1 MNVPEPEELAESS
14 DDDKKFNR
22 DSYLRPTFFSHA
34 NHASHAELYLEAA
47 VHVKNRIT
55 PSSELSRVLGLKGAI
70 GATSEKTLGLELG
83 FVVMTLPTGQG
94 LIIKS

>member
-34 NHASHAELYLEAA
+34 NHAELYLEAA